1 MWEVFLMLM
10 YCKKCGDLSIA
21 YSWEKDNTCCV
32 CGSPVYPIPEKYLLI
47 WKGKPDVDT
56 IDKNKKD
63 QFIEECIKSSP
74 EFDQK
79 LFDEHDAIV
88 DKIMKRSREIE
99 AVSDAIAQGAN
110 PKTAFKTAGNI
121 PHCPICGSTKLSKI
135 SGAKK
140 AIKIGLFGIF
150 GAGDLGKTWKCEN
163 CGSKF

>member
-1 MWEVFLMLM
+1 MLM
-10 YCKKCGDLSIA
+10 YCKKCGRTVIE
-21 YSWEKDNTCCV
+21 YDNENEYKCDI
-32 CGSPVYPIPEKYLLI
+32 CGNNIYPVPEKYLLVFD
-47 WKGKPDVDT
+47 GELYENNLDDS
-56 IDKNKKD
+56 KKD

-74 EFDQK
+74 EFDPELYNK
-79 LFDEHDAIV
+79 KDAVIA
-88 DKIMKRSREIE
+88 KRWSDYKKSE
-99 AVSDAIAQGAN
+99 AISDAIAQGAD

-121 PHCPICGSTKLSKI
+121 PHCPICGSAKLSKI

>member
-1 MWEVFLMLM
+1 MLM
-10 YCKKCGDLSIA
+10 YCKKCGRVVIEYDDKKMHKCDI
-21 YSWEKDNTCCV
+21 
-32 CGSPVYPIPEKYLLI
+32 CGNNICPVPEKYLLVY
-47 WKGKPDVDT
+47 KGKLYDNNLD
-56 IDKNKKD
+56 DSKKD

-74 EFDQK
+74 EFDSELYNK
-79 LFDEHDAIV
+79 KDAVIA
-88 DKIMKRSREIE
+88 KRWSDYKKSE
-99 AVSDAIAQGAN
+99 AISDAIAQGAD
-110 PKTAFKTAGNI
+110 PKTAFKTGGDI